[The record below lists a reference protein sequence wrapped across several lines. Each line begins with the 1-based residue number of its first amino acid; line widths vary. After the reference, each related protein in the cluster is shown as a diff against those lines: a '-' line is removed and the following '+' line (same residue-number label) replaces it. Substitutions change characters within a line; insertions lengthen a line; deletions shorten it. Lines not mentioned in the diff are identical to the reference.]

1 MNETVPCQRS
11 QMGLKEP
18 PHIVHADT
26 PKKGSTCV
34 DTQGLQLQ
42 QRGCVIL
49 VRLGCDIVIA
59 TQECGVLLGDEHLS
73 GVSFGIAT
81 MYLPI
86 FRAK

>member
-18 PHIVHADT
+18 PPTGHADT
-26 PKKGSTCV
+26 PKKGGTCV
-34 DTQGLQLQ
+34 GTQGLQLQ

-49 VRLGCDIVIA
+49 VRLGCGIVIA
-59 TQECGVLLGDEHLS
+59 TQECGVLLGDEHLA
-73 GVSFGIAT
+73 GVSFGIVT
-81 MYLPI
+81 MYLLI

>member
-18 PHIVHADT
+18 PPTGHADT
-26 PKKGSTCV
+26 PKKGGTCV
-34 DTQGLQLQ
+34 GTQGLQRQ

-49 VRLGCDIVIA
+49 IRLGCDIVIA
-59 TQECGVLLGDEHLS
+59 SQECGVLLGDEHLA

-86 FRAK
+86 FQAK

>member
-1 MNETVPCQRS
+1 MNETVPCQWS

-18 PHIVHADT
+18 PPTGHADT
-26 PKKGSTCV
+26 PKKGGTCV

-49 VRLGCDIVIA
+49 VRLGCGIVIA
-59 TQECGVLLGDEHLS
+59 TQECCVLLGDEHLA
-73 GVSFGIAT
+73 GVSFGIVT
-81 MYLPI
+81 MYLLI

>member
-18 PHIVHADT
+18 PPTGHADT
-26 PKKGSTCV
+26 PKKGGTCV
-34 DTQGLQLQ
+34 GTQGLQRQ

-49 VRLGCDIVIA
+49 VRLGCGIVIA
-59 TQECGVLLGDEHLS
+59 TQECGVLLGDEHLA
-73 GVSFGIAT
+73 GVSFGIVT
-81 MYLPI
+81 MYLLI